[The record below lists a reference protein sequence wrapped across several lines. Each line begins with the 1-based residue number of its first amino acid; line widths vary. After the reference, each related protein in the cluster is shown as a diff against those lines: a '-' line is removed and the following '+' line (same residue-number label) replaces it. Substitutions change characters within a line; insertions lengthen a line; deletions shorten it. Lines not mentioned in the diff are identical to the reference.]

1 MPVGPVFARVG
12 ICALVGAV
20 VGFVVVVVVATGFVV
35 VVTGG
40 FVVVVVGGFVVVVTT
55 GFVVV
60 VVTGALV
67 VVVTGGFVVVVVA
80 GAGACTADRASDSE
94 GGGDVSTGSHA
105 APTITSANAQITTP
119 APPRITAAPFRP
131 PGG

>member
-40 FVVVVVGGFVVVVTT
+40 FVVVVVGGFVVVV
-55 GFVVV
+55 
-60 VVTGALV
+60 
-67 VVVTGGFVVVVVA
+67 VA

-119 APPRITAAPFRP
+119 APPRVTAAPFRP

>member
-12 ICALVGAV
+12 ISALVGAV
-20 VGFVVVVVVATGFVV
+20 A
-35 VVTGG
+35 
-40 FVVVVVGGFVVVVTT
+40 

-60 VVTGALV
+60 VVTTGLV
-67 VVVTGGFVVVVVA
+67 VVAVTGALEVVVVGGFVVVVVA

-119 APPRITAAPFRP
+119 APPRVTAAPFRP

>member
-12 ICALVGAV
+12 ISALVGRVA
-20 VGFVVVVVVATGFVV
+20 GFVV
-35 VVTGG
+35 
-40 FVVVVVGGFVVVVTT
+40 VVVVTT

-67 VVVTGGFVVVVVA
+67 VVVVGGFVVVVTTGLVVVVVTTGFVVVVVTRGFVVVVVA
-80 GAGACTADRASDSE
+80 GARTADPASESE

-105 APTITSANAQITTP
+105 APTITSANAQISTP
-119 APPRITAAPFRP
+119 APRRVTAAPFHP
-131 PGG
+131 QGG